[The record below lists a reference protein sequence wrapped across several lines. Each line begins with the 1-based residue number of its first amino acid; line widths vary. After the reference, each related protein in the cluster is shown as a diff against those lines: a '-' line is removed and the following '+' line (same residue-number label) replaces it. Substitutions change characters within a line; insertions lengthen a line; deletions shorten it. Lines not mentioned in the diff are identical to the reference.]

1 MQADLLADALR
12 QMEIFFFLPLFQV
25 FSDFGIYSVV
35 LWSGFNVGSLSS
47 ITDSAKPEDI
57 CLVIAVFSVNS

>member
-1 MQADLLADALR
+1 M
-12 QMEIFFFLPLFQV
+12 

-47 ITDSAKPEDI
+47 ITDSAKPEDL